1 MADTLQVENR
11 DIRGRKRLRR
21 LRATGVIPAVLYGHK
36 LDSISLSVSG
46 SDVEAVIGHGAR
58 MVDLKG
64 AVNES
69 ALIRDVQWDTF
80 GTELIHVDFARV
92 AADERVE
99 MVVQVELRGEAP
111 GIKQGGVVQHLL
123 HEVHV
128 ECPAGKIPEKIDVSI
143 NDLALDQ
150 TIRIGDLE
158 LDESIKILED
168 ESRGI
173 VQCVLPV
180 EHPDEMEEA
189 LGDAAAEPEVIGKKE
204 IEGEESAK

>member
-11 DIRGRKRLRR
+11 DVRGRARLRR

-46 SDVEAVIGHGAR
+46 SDVEAVISHGAR

-69 ALIRDVQWDTF
+69 ALIREVQWDTF
-80 GTELIHVDFARV
+80 GTELIHVDFTRI

-99 MVVQVELRGEAP
+99 MVVLVELRGEAP
-111 GIKQGGVVQHLL
+111 GLKDGGVVHHLL
-123 HEVHV
+123 HEVRV
-128 ECPAGKIPEKIDVSI
+128 ECLAGSIPEKIDVSI

-150 TIRIGDLE
+150 TIRIGDL
-158 LDESIKILED
+158 DVDDSIKILED
-168 ESRGI
+168 ESRGV
-173 VQCVLPV
+173 VQCVMPV
-180 EHPDEMEEA
+180 EKADDEDGMG
-189 LGDAAAEPEVIGKKE
+189 GDSAEPEVIGKKDE
-204 IEGEESAK
+204 DGEESAK